1 MRTWWEVADEVRGGV
16 VRAREW
22 WIENETAAIK
32 CRLVSAGERASAS
45 RERRGCADRCGFW
58 KQACFSKKGKMN
70 RYSYNLA
77 RGAAKNGRGTLAN
90 VSPSSR
96 IERRQMYDAH
106 RGTLRRS
113 FLGHA
118 ICCSARGFEPA
129 SSPTGFAALL

>member
-32 CRLVSAGERASAS
+32 CRLVNAGECQSLHVVDVQTDVGFGRRRVS
-45 RERRGCADRCGFW
+45 RKMMW
-58 KQACFSKKGKMN
+58 KMN

-77 RGAAKNGRGTLAN
+77 RGEAKNGRDTLAN

-96 IERRQMYDAH
+96 YDTKPLSYDAH
-106 RGTLRRS
+106 RAYTLRS

-118 ICCSARGFEPA
+118 ICCSARGAAPA